1 MAEPLEKLVAA
12 PEPNTSAGVS
22 LGYRGPMAGMHQKT
36 GMPFD
41 IAAPAG
47 GYAGGMAGRVRDF
60 DWAATPLG
68 PRATWPVGLRLSVDL
83 ILAAGFPMAV
93 RWGPDLVMIYNDAC
107 AALIGNRHPHA
118 LGQSLR
124 ETWPEIHETLGPLCQ
139 AMLRGERGSFF
150 EEDHPWRLWR
160 HGVPEACHFTIC
172 YSPIPDPTAASGV
185 GGVLITSYE
194 TTTRVHNERM
204 LRVLTETLEQQVE
217 QRTRERDRTWQVSE
231 DLLGVST
238 FEGYFTSI
246 NPAWTHLLGW
256 TEEEIKRM
264 HVSALRHPDD
274 APTAE
279 AGRARLAQG
288 VPTVRMENRFRH
300 RDGSWRWLTWT
311 MTADNGLIYVAGR
324 HVTAEKQAAQ
334 ALHESERQFRLLVA
348 GVTDY
353 ALIMLDPSGVITSW
367 NAGAEHIKGYTADE
381 IIGRH
386 FSQFYT
392 EDDRKSGLPSRSI
405 RIATEAGRFEAEA
418 WRVRKDGSLFWANVV
433 IDAIRDPDGKLLGFA
448 KITRDITE
456 RRNAQQA
463 LERAQ
468 AQLAQAQKMEAIGEM
483 TGGVAHDFNN
493 LLMIVSGNAQKLARR
508 LTDAKDVRAVD
519 GILAATSRGEALTRQ
534 LLTFARRQ
542 PLNPRTVDPADT
554 IRASRDIL
562 ASSARG
568 DIELRV
574 DLPDAVWPIAIDIA
588 EFELALVNLVV
599 NARDALPNG
608 GLINVAAANVTLRG
622 DETPERLAGEFVA
635 LTVADNGVGIPDDA
649 LPKLFEPFF
658 TTKAAG
664 KGTGL
669 GLSQVYGFSRQSG
682 GDAVVESEVGVGT
695 RVTIYLPRSHAPITA
710 KAAESSGQ
718 MQGEGER
725 ILVVEDNPDVRAVTL
740 DLLEQLNYRTHAVDS
755 AQAALDRLRTDSS
768 IDLVFTDVIL
778 PGGMDGVGLAAQIRK
793 RHPAIPVVLTSGY
806 AKALATPSPDLPIL
820 RKPYQIA
827 ALGEIIRSNLDARS
841 TDRPPAPDPA
851 PAARRVGDRCD
862 RNDRGSS
869 RRGSPR

>member
-1 MAEPLEKLVAA
+1 MDPRAATPLDAA
-12 PEPNTSAGVS
+12 A
-22 LGYRGPMAGMHQKT
+22 R
-36 GMPFD
+36 
-41 IAAPAG
+41 
-47 GYAGGMAGRVRDF
+47 AGGMAARVRDF

-68 PRATWPVGLRLSVDL
+68 PRPTWPPGLRLSVDL
-83 ILAAGFPMAV
+83 ILSCGFPMAV
-93 RWGPDLVMIYNDAC
+93 RWGPELIMIYNDAC
-107 AALIGNRHPHA
+107 AALIGNRHPQA
-118 LGQSLR
+118 LGQSLQD
-124 ETWPEIHETLGPLCQ
+124 TWPEIYQTLGPICH
-139 AMLRGERGSFF
+139 AMLRGERGGFF
-150 EEDHPWRLWR
+150 EEDHPWSLWR
-160 HGVPEACHFTIC
+160 YGVPEACNFTIC

-185 GGVLITSYE
+185 GGILITSYE
-194 TTTRVHNERM
+194 TTRRVQNERM

-217 QRTRERDRTWQVSE
+217 QRTRERDRIWQVSE

-256 TEEEIKRM
+256 SEEEIKRM

-274 APTAE
+274 APAAE

-334 ALHESERQFRLLVA
+334 ALRESEHQFRILVA

-353 ALIMLDPSGVITSW
+353 ALIMLDPNGIITSW
-367 NAGAEHIKGYTADE
+367 NVGAEHIKGYTADE

-392 EDDRKSGLPSRSI
+392 EDDRKSGLPDRSV

-433 IDAIRDPDGKLLGFA
+433 IDAIRDPAGKLLGFA

-468 AQLAQAQKMEAIGEM
+468 AQLAQAQKMEALGEM

-508 LTDAKDVRAVD
+508 LTDPKDVRAVD
-519 GILAATSRGEALTRQ
+519 GILAASSRGEALTRQ

-554 IRASRDIL
+554 IRATGDIL

-568 DIELRV
+568 NIELRM
-574 DLPDAVWPIAIDIA
+574 DLPDGVWPIAIDIA

-599 NARDALPNG
+599 NARDALPKG
-608 GLINVAAANVTLRG
+608 GRIAVSVANAILRG
-622 DETPERLAGEFVA
+622 EETAEHLKGEFVA
-635 LTVADNGVGIPDDA
+635 LTVTDNGVGIPADA

-682 GDAVVESEVGVGT
+682 GATVVESEVGAGT
-695 RVTIYLPRSHAPITA
+695 RVTLYLPRSQAPIA
-710 KAAESSGQ
+710 PKPAEPSGQ
-718 MQGEGER
+718 IHGQGER
-725 ILVVEDNPDVRAVTL
+725 ILVVEDNPDVRAVTV
-740 DLLEQLNYRTHAVDS
+740 DFLEQLNYRVQAIDS
-755 AQAALDRLRTDSS
+755 ARAALNFLRADAA
-768 IDLVFTDVIL
+768 IDLVLTDVIL
-778 PGGMDGVGLAAQIRK
+778 PGGMDGIGLAEQIRK
-793 RHPAIPVVLTSGY
+793 RYPAMPVVLTSGY
-806 AKALATPSPDLPIL
+806 SKALAAPSQGLPIL

-827 ALGEIIRSNLDARS
+827 ALGEIIRTNLDARS
-841 TDRPPAPDPA
+841 PARPATASHPPPADHRA
-851 PAARRVGDRCD
+851 VEKCD
-862 RNDRGSS
+862 RSDQESS
-869 RRGSPR
+869 RRG